1 MKGFFDRINTWLSRS
16 MAGRYGTDD
25 LSKCLLT
32 VSLISLV
39 LFLFFRGP
47 FFVIAV
53 ALLIWSYYR
62 MLSKDFG
69 RRREENA
76 RYLELSSGIRK
87 KLRVQKK
94 RFDGRK
100 DFRFFKCPGCG
111 QEVRVPKGKGHI
123 RITCPKCGI
132 QFDRT
137 V

>member
-1 MKGFFDRINTWLSRS
+1 MKGFFDRINAWLSRS

-76 RYLELSSGIRK
+76 RYLDLSSGIRK

-111 QEVRVPKGKGHI
+111 QEVSHFQPVG
-123 RITCPKCGI
+123 
-132 QFDRT
+132 
-137 V
+137 